1 MKWRIEKWKGK
12 KVKNRERPEID
23 PDKFRVITRTIIK
36 TTSTKSVCTL
46 LMLTNVVK
54 EERKSNEVEDRK
66 MEREEKD
73 VEGQVEAKNRGAL
86 KLTETNLG

>member
-1 MKWRIEKWKGK
+1 MPHLVIPFLNR
-12 KVKNRERPEID
+12 KNDYKNKYSFSSIA
-23 PDKFRVITRTIIK
+23 
-36 TTSTKSVCTL
+36 SNTKSVCTL

>member
-1 MKWRIEKWKGK
+1 
-12 KVKNRERPEID
+12 
-23 PDKFRVITRTIIK
+23 
-36 TTSTKSVCTL
+36 
-46 LMLTNVVK
+46 MLTNVVK

-66 MEREEKD
+66 MEREEED